1 MKSFSWSVVARRWCV
16 YIDKWKTESC
26 SGFFYLDVSES
37 IHMSSSQSRVQ
48 RKFMERIFEQPYLEL
63 RAVTCSRQSSWT
75 WSSPQLHMMR
85 LLPLQCLT
93 QSSKM
98 QPSMQGI
105 WSKSTW
111 FLSEN
116 INLQNISEDN
126 ERAKKKDGECCE
138 SCCIVKTALITVCL
152 TFWVGESTLK
162 LTRSQEDTVMES

>member
-1 MKSFSWSVVARRWCV
+1 MSAQAIEDSSPDRNFMKSFSWSVVARRWCV

-98 QPSMQGI
+98 QPSMHLKQEHLVFI
-105 WSKSTW
+105 RKHKS
-111 FLSEN
+111 
-116 INLQNISEDN
+116 
-126 ERAKKKDGECCE
+126 AKH
-138 SCCIVKTALITVCL
+138 
-152 TFWVGESTLK
+152 
-162 LTRSQEDTVMES
+162 